1 MDSCVK
7 HRIVGSILVITI
19 VLVISPL
26 FLKETKPAWMVK
38 EDERSLRIPKPPKL
52 IELAALDPK
61 DKWTMP
67 ANAIK
72 IITDNKPAKNIEI
85 AQLAFS
91 EQQSLLSSKTKQ
103 AIIEEQVA
111 GFAQNEVKKLIKAKG
126 NKKDFPNLNLP
137 NDVSHFSLQL
147 ATFANEDLAKQLL
160 KKLEAQSI
168 EGELITRGST
178 SGKEFFMVRTS
189 KMSELREIK
198 QLQLKLDKTLNI
210 HSLIIK
216 NISLSKGSMK

>member
-38 EDERSLRIPKPPKL
+38 DDERSLRIPKPPNP
-52 IELAALDPK
+52 IEIAVLDPNM
-61 DKWTMP
+61 KWTLP

-72 IITDNKPAKNIEI
+72 IISDNKPAKKIEI
-85 AQLAFS
+85 AQLAFA
-91 EQQSLLSSKTKQ
+91 EQQTLLSMKTKQ

-111 GFAQNEVKKLIKAKG
+111 EFAQNSAKHI
-126 NKKDFPNLNLP
+126 NKEKGKNQASLNSSLQD
-137 NDVSHFSLQL
+137 DVLYFSLQI
-147 ATFANEDLAKQLL
+147 ATFTNEQLAKQLL
-160 KKLEAQSI
+160 KKLEAQGV
-168 EGELITRGST
+168 EGYLMPRETQ
-178 SGKEFFMVRTS
+178 SGKAYVMVRTG
-189 KMSELREIK
+189 KMSDLAEIK
-198 QLQLKLDKTLNI
+198 QLQLKLDKVLNV

-216 NISLSKGSMK
+216 NTPINKGGTK